1 MTRKRGRT
9 GLRLPA
15 GFGTIWTTVAVDLI
29 GFGIVLPILP
39 LYAERFGA
47 SPAKVGLLL
56 SSFSVAQ
63 VLMAPVWGRL
73 SDRYGRKPVLL
84 VSLFGTAIGSFL
96 TGAATTLWLLFI
108 GRLVDGAS
116 GASVSVAQAAVADL
130 APEEQ
135 RPHLFGLLGA
145 AFGVGFVLGPAIGAL
160 AAFVGPRVPFYLAG
174 SVALLNAVVALR
186 RLPETATVRAAVHPA
201 DRAQASSNSVPT
213 TLSAKRANAVLW
225 RLAAVAFIAM
235 LAFSGFEA
243 TFALFGQRR
252 FHLSLSSTGGVFTVI
267 GLVLVGVQG
276 GLVRPTVKRLGPEQ
290 TLRLGLGLNVVGL
303 AALAAA
309 HNWGVLIAALVLLVV
324 GQGLATPT
332 ITTLVASRAGEVRR
346 GAALGVQQAAS
357 GAARIIGPS
366 GAGALFGHA
375 GVAVPYAAG
384 AGLTAAAVGLLGALG
399 RLDERDP
406 GPIRS
411 AGSTRVASEVTDR

>member
-1 MTRKRGRT
+1 
-9 GLRLPA
+9 
-15 GFGTIWTTVAVDLI
+15 
-29 GFGIVLPILP
+29 
-39 LYAERFGA
+39 
-47 SPAKVGLLL
+47 
-56 SSFSVAQ
+56 
-63 VLMAPVWGRL
+63 
-73 SDRYGRKPVLL
+73 
-84 VSLFGTAIGSFL
+84 
-96 TGAATTLWLLFI
+96 LWLLFI

-186 RLPETATVRAAVHPA
+186 RLRETTSRQVDVAAHADSAGARSTGSSAGASRA
-201 DRAQASSNSVPT
+201 
-213 TLSAKRANAVLW
+213 LLW
-225 RLAAVAFIAM
+225 RLAVVAFIAM

-276 GLVRPTVKRLGPEQ
+276 GLVRPVVKRFGAEQ

-309 HNWGVLIAALVLLVV
+309 HNWAVLIVALVLLVV

-332 ITTLVASRAGEVRR
+332 ITTLVAARAGEVRR

-357 GAARIIGPS
+357 GAARIVGPS

-399 RLDERDP
+399 RGDGAADAGRAGRPP
-406 GPIRS
+406 G
-411 AGSTRVASEVTDR
+411 RVASEVTDR